1 MHNIASGLSRLLKSF
16 DLSYLYEWIYLGEP
30 QFEFERKMK
39 RFKLNDLFEEKKI
52 LVIIG
57 DFHLHKPIYLLAIGN
72 AY

>member
-39 RFKLNDLFEEKKI
+39 RFKLNDLFEEKKN
-52 LVIIG
+52 LS
-57 DFHLHKPIYLLAIGN
+57 DYW
-72 AY
+72 